1 MQKNSPEKF
10 ERPWGHYENILEEQ
24 FYKVK
29 RLVVNPNQQ
38 LSLQYHHHRTEHWT
52 VVDGSGKV
60 TIEDHVYDA
69 GIRSSFRIGVRQTHR
84 LSAGENGITII
95 EVQLGSNCSED
106 DIVRLKDDY
115 QRV

>member
-1 MQKNSPEKF
+1 MEKNSPEKF
-10 ERPWGHYENILEEQ
+10 ERPWGYYENLLEEQ

-38 LSLQYHHHRTEHWT
+38 LSLQYHHYRTEYWT

-60 TIEDHVYDA
+60 TIENHIYDA
-69 GIRSSFRIGVRQTHR
+69 GIRSSFRIGIRQTHR
-84 LSAGENGITII
+84 LSAGENGITIV

>member
-1 MQKNSPEKF
+1 MEKNSPEKF
-10 ERPWGHYENILEEQ
+10 ERPWGHYENILEDE

-38 LSLQYHHHRTEHWT
+38 LSLQYHHYRSEYWT
-52 VVDGSGKV
+52 VVKGSGEV
-60 TIEDHVYDA
+60 TLGDCVYDA
-69 GIRSSFRIGVRQTHR
+69 GIRSTFRISALQKHR
-84 LSAGENGITII
+84 LKAGESGITII
-95 EVQLGSNCSED
+95 EVQLGSECTEE